1 LLKGDGGQNLEAS
14 SSKAHTCWRV
24 DLDRGVEAMAGLMRM
39 RRKRLAAEDMNAQKR
54 RDDMLRHQYE
64 QVCESYR
71 AIDDFRGKLL
81 ALWPILGGAAGGVA
95 LLAAR
100 TTNTSNL
107 WAVGLLGFFVS
118 VGVAMYEWN
127 QTLRCDQLKK
137 VARQLER
144 DMHLEI
150 AQFRT
155 LPPGFKPGV
164 KTPPLPVMKEIVDRQ
179 DKQEQ
184 GREWE
189 PPGRRPTWWRYPVSV
204 GVASS
209 IVYGAVILGW
219 MALVVW
225 GLVSPPRS
233 EVPVP

>member
-1 LLKGDGGQNLEAS
+1 
-14 SSKAHTCWRV
+14 
-24 DLDRGVEAMAGLMRM
+24 MAGLTWM
-39 RRKRLAAEDMNAQKR
+39 RRKRVAAEEMNAQKR
-54 RDDMLRHQYE
+54 RDEMLRHQYGE
-64 QVCESYR
+64 VCASYR

-100 TTNTSNL
+100 STNRSNL

-118 VGVAMYEWN
+118 VGVAVYEWN

-137 VARQLER
+137 VARRLEEA
-144 DMHLEI
+144 MGLEI
-150 AQFRT
+150 AQSQFRT
-155 LPPGFKPGV
+155 LPPGFKPSV
-164 KTPPLPVMKEIVDRQ
+164 RTPPLPVMNETVKRQ
-179 DKQEQ
+179 DDQEQ
-184 GREWE
+184 GRELE
-189 PPGRRPTWWRYPVSV
+189 LLGRKPTWWRFPVSV

-225 GLVSPPRS
+225 GLVSLLVAECACPEGARPS
-233 EVPVP
+233 ETGS

>member
-1 LLKGDGGQNLEAS
+1 MVA
-14 SSKAHTCWRV
+14 CWRV

-39 RRKRLAAEDMNAQKR
+39 RRKRLAAEEMNAQKR
-54 RDDMLRHQYE
+54 QDEMLRHQYE

-100 TTNTSNL
+100 STDRSNL

-118 VGVAMYEWN
+118 VGVAVYEWN

-137 VARQLER
+137 VARHLER

-150 AQFRT
+150 AQFLT
-155 LPPGFKPGV
+155 LPPGFKPSV
-164 KTPPLPVMKEIVDRQ
+164 KTPPLPVMKEINNRQ
-179 DKQEQ
+179 DWQEQ
-184 GREWE
+184 GRELE
-189 PPGRRPTWWRYPVSV
+189 PPGRKPTWRKYPVSV

-209 IVYGAVILGW
+209 IVFGAVILGW
-219 MALVVW
+219 MVLAVW
-225 GLVSPPRS
+225 GLVSLLVAECACPEGARPL
-233 EVPVP
+233 